1 MLCFVL
7 INVFGSC
14 FITFFLFFAGVG
26 GGGGRGVGV
35 GGEGGWEEEFQE
47 EKDFQQPL
55 SFLFHMCVLQDALY
69 IF

>member
-1 MLCFVL
+1 M
-7 INVFGSC
+7 FGSC
-14 FITFFLFFAGVG
+14 FRTFFFFFFA

-35 GGEGGWEEEFQE
+35 GGEGGGGWEEVFQEE